1 MGLAGPERG
10 QAGRLVLTA
19 AVAGAGGAG
28 FAAVGWPAAWLMGA
42 MVATATM
49 ALCGVRL
56 GLPGRVRDLAYV
68 LLGISIGSNVTPESL
83 GQVGAWPGSIVLL
96 GVSVAVTM
104 LASALY
110 LEKMHGWDRKT
121 ARFASMPGAFS
132 AVAVIA
138 LDSGADMP
146 RVVLAQSLR
155 IFVLVV
161 LIPPILVLLTG
172 TGSGAAVTPLAGPA
186 TNTPVEAGLT
196 LAASVAA
203 AGLLGWLRVPAGVL
217 LGAMLASAV
226 LHATGLVQ
234 GRFPPALII
243 AGFVATGSVIGARF
257 HGTRMETVAR
267 TIPAAVVSVLVAL
280 AISAGIAAFGAR
292 ILGLPFGEVWL
303 AYAPG
308 GVEAMAAMAL
318 SLGLD
323 PAFVGAHH
331 VLRILGLNLVSSLWL
346 TGKGPGGK

>member
-1 MGLAGPERG
+1 MGASWPEPGPLRRLA
-10 QAGRLVLTA
+10 LTLGVA
-19 AVAGAGGAG
+19 ATGGAG
-28 FAAVGWPAAWLMGA
+28 FAALGWPAAWLMGA
-42 MVATATM
+42 MVATAVV

-68 LLGISIGSNVTPESL
+68 LLGISIGSNVTPETL
-83 GQVGAWPGSIVLL
+83 AQMRAWPGSVVLL
-96 GVSVAVTM
+96 LVSVAVTM

-110 LEKMHGWDRKT
+110 LEKVHGWDRTT

-138 LDSGADMP
+138 ASSDADMP
-146 RVVLAQSLR
+146 RVILAQSLR

-161 LIPPILVLLTG
+161 LIPPILVLVNG
-172 TGSGAAVTPLAGPA
+172 AEGAAVVGATGPG
-186 TNTPVEAGLT
+186 TNTAAEAVLTFGL
-196 LAASVAA
+196 SAA
-203 AGLLGWLRVPAGVL
+203 AAALLGWLRVPAGVL
-217 LGAMLASAV
+217 LGAMVASAI
-226 LHATGLVQ
+226 LHATGLVH

-243 AGFVATGSVIGARF
+243 GGFVATGSVIGARF

-280 AISAGIAAFGAR
+280 AISAAIAAFGAR
-292 ILGLPFGEVWL
+292 FLDLPFGEVWL

-346 TGKGPGGK
+346 TRRRH

>member
-1 MGLAGPERG
+1 MGLAWPGRG
-10 QAGRLVLTA
+10 QVGRLVLTLVVA
-19 AVAGAGGAG
+19 AAGGAG

-42 MVATATM
+42 MVATATV

-56 GLPGRVRDLAYV
+56 GLPGRVRDVAYV

-83 GQVGAWPGSIVLL
+83 GQIGAWPGSIALL
-96 GVSVAVTM
+96 AVSVAVTM
-104 LASALY
+104 MASALY
-110 LEKMHGWDRKT
+110 LEKVHGWDRTT

-138 LDSGADMP
+138 LDSDADMP

-161 LIPPILVLLTG
+161 LIPPILLLLTG
-172 TGSGAAVTPLAGPA
+172 AGGDAVTGLAGPA
-186 TNTPVEAGLT
+186 TNTAAEALLTFGLS
-196 LAASVAA
+196 AAA

-217 LGAMLASAV
+217 LGAMVASAV
-226 LHATGLVQ
+226 LHATGLVH

-280 AISAGIAAFGAR
+280 AISAAIAAFGAR
-292 ILGLPFGEVWL
+292 VLGLPFGEVWL

-346 TGKGPGGK
+346 TRGRR

>member
-1 MGLAGPERG
+1 MGLAGQVR
-10 QAGRLVLTA
+10 RLVLTL
-19 AVAGAGGAG
+19 AVGAAGGAG

-42 MVATATM
+42 MVATAIV
-49 ALCGVRL
+49 ALSGVRL
-56 GLPGRVRDLAYV
+56 GLPGRVRDFAYV

-83 GQVGAWPGSIVLL
+83 GQVGAWPGSIAFLVL
-96 GVSVAVTM
+96 SVAATM

-110 LEKMHGWDRKT
+110 LEKVHGWDRTT

-138 LDSGADMP
+138 LDSDADLP

-161 LIPPILVLLTG
+161 LIPPILLLLTG
-172 TGSGAAVTPLAGPA
+172 AGDSAVTGLAGPA
-186 TNTPVEAGLT
+186 TNTASEALLT
-196 LAASVAA
+196 LGVSAAA

-226 LHATGLVQ
+226 LHVTGLVH

-243 AGFVATGSVIGARF
+243 AGFVATGSVIGTRF
-257 HGTRMETVAR
+257 YGTRMETVAR

-280 AISAGIAAFGAR
+280 AISAGIAAIGAHV
-292 ILGLPFGEVWL
+292 LGLPFGEVWL

-346 TGKGPGGK
+346 TGGRSRRG